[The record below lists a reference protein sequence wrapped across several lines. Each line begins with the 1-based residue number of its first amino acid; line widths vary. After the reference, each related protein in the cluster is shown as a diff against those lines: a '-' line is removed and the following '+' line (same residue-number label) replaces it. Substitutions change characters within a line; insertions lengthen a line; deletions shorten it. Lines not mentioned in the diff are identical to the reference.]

1 MRRQPFCIA
10 HASSI
15 TLQLYIAAVLLRI
28 TKLYDTGRN
37 IMSSIVLGMGN
48 GAVMFGDRD
57 ASNVPDD
64 DLI

>member
-1 MRRQPFCIA
+1 
-10 HASSI
+10 
-15 TLQLYIAAVLLRI
+15 
-28 TKLYDTGRN
+28 
-37 IMSSIVLGMGN
+37 MSSIVLVMGN